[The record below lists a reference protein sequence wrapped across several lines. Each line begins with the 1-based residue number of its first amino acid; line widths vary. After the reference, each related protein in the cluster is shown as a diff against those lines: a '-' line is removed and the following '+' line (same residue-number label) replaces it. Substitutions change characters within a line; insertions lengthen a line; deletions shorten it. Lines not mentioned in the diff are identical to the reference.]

1 MVIDPTYSATF
12 SDLPESQRKEILDS
26 VKDLK
31 ENIAGWKQQYGKDLS
46 PDFGGI
52 GIDTLELKDNEVMTL
67 EGKKQGAYY
76 NILNNYEKMEKK
88 IIAGKREK
96 LRTEKDKVKR
106 KAGKEILDQES
117 RSLKAKRKS
126 LESSLKKLRMSLKDA
141 IEPVKRKRQNYQVDL
156 TSNNDKIPRETTLRD
171 QFRVL
176 QGYNS
181 IARERLWDK
190 TEFKIEFGGR
200 PVKFILRKAPQGY
213 FQIFYENP
221 IKEEKYQK
229 KGTSYDNDIFVQLD
243 TIKGDSEIE
252 TRQKQVKI
260 AKFIIANLDS
270 KMGEQPKYETL
281 VEDVS
286 VPIKELEDVRTKR
299 AVEDLVILGNV
310 VEAAALPQKQLDH
323 WLAKIDD
330 ESQSGAVVD
339 TSKNIEELQ
348 KEPGARWEEY
358 KPSGRTV
365 ASDVVFNH
373 QLSLFASGDLDS
385 KSLNEIFSEEEFPAR
400 MQKGTEASRIWAADA
415 ETQARLVSSIEF
427 APVTLS
433 ASNSPEVSIVTEQI
447 TKDLIDKDNM
457 GVPPKE
463 EAMDVDINNQR
474 GVKRKLIDADNVE
487 IKAKIKMEAEVVD
500 SDGEKCTKRQGAC
513 SLKDKRIELDEDS
526 VKVENDV
533 LSYNLYESHS
543 KDKKYTAKTNLDPE
557 SLSSVK
563 YGAEQDKYESNSG
576 RKKFA
581 RAAGTAFGVYGTVMS
596 AFGAISSFE
605 RGDTEHG
612 VISALQA
619 SHSLGSLTKIN
630 EMVERVSEKAL
641 LKAVAKGASKVG
653 LNKIA
658 KAASNKLLKM
668 AERDS
673 ERLMGDIPY
682 VGLAF
687 DAYFIAEDIS
697 DLKNATER
705 HDTEAIALDSVHLIL
720 DIGQAAA
727 NIIVDILGPEFE
739 PVVWALS
746 LIRMA
751 IDDFYYDISTELKKA
766 HGTGKK
772 IVAFFK
778 GLGEGFVDFLTG
790 GLLRSLKQLNEQ
802 KKHDTKLLQKF
813 ANPKLYF
820 NLTSDCKII
829 DFTSGSFSSYG
840 GGLQFKFNDDDSF
853 TVTITDAPGEGDT
866 YLSKTKTFSCPGL
879 TDIILGIGE
888 SQSLGWKTQ
897 EAKLFTVIPTA
908 SAEVINSFA
917 DDKNS
922 LYGSYTG
929 NKQNNTFIAYQGN
942 FSKVLP
948 KECKDPDATGS
959 VDFRLK
965 NYFYILNGM
974 DGNDTFFLGPQESYV
989 TGGKGHDLYYLG
1001 THGGKTVIDNF
1012 AYDKLS
1018 DTLWLNVSHEH
1029 VKCGRKDYNLLVQY
1043 CGTHMVVVK
1052 NWFYP
1057 ATNDFQRHL
1066 VVLTRDGVQLKIK
1079 DIGLLNEKYTIDCVP
1094 VSIDLSKSTKGNYV
1108 DLSRSPYTEVV
1119 TITGSTN
1126 SDTIIGNDESNFIN
1140 AGPGSNTIKG
1150 GQGEDTYMIKPKG
1163 GCDHIDNYAED
1174 QLQDKLFIP
1183 IDYEDI
1189 KVEASSPSNA
1199 EPPEGRPK
1207 RKSKAS
1213 KKNRDNFM
1221 SYRDSTSQ
1229 SGSAASVNSQLMDL
1243 KISFKQGEKDDVSKL
1258 TSHFL

>member
-1 MVIDPTYSATF
+1 MNPI
-12 SDLPESQRKEILDS
+12 
-26 VKDLK
+26 
-31 ENIAGWKQQYGKDLS
+31 
-46 PDFGGI
+46 
-52 GIDTLELKDNEVMTL
+52 
-67 EGKKQGAYY
+67 KKKGR
-76 NILNNYEKMEKK
+76 NFK
-88 IIAGKREK
+88 
-96 LRTEKDKVKR
+96 
-106 KAGKEILDQES
+106 
-117 RSLKAKRKS
+117 
-126 LESSLKKLRMSLKDA
+126 
-141 IEPVKRKRQNYQVDL
+141 VDL
-156 TSNNDKIPRETTLRD
+156 TSDNDKIPKEVTLRD

-176 QGYNS
+176 QGYNN
-181 IARERLWDK
+181 IARERLWET

-200 PVKFILRKAPQGY
+200 PVTFKLRKAPQGY
-213 FQIFYENP
+213 FQVFYENP
-221 IKEEKYQK
+221 IKKEKYQK
-229 KGTSYDNDIFVQLD
+229 KGTSYDNDIFAQLD
-243 TIKGDSEIE
+243 TIKGESDIA

-260 AKFIIANLDS
+260 AEFITANLDS
-270 KMGEQPKYETL
+270 KIGEQPKYDTL
-281 VEDVS
+281 VTDS
-286 VPIKELEDVRTKR
+286 KSSIKELEDVKTKR

-310 VEAAALPQKQLDH
+310 NEAAAIPQKQLEY
-323 WLAKIDD
+323 WLAKIED

-339 TSKNIEELQ
+339 TSKNIEDLQ
-348 KEPGARWEEY
+348 KLPGARWEDY
-358 KPSGRTV
+358 KPSGRTM
-365 ASDVVFNH
+365 ALDTVFYH
-373 QLSLFASGDLDS
+373 QLSRFINGDLDL
-385 KSLNEIFSEEEFPAR
+385 KSLNEIFSEKEFPAR
-400 MQKGTEASRIWAADA
+400 MQKKGTEASRVWAAEP
-415 ETQARLVSSIEF
+415 ETQARLITSIEF

-433 ASNSPEVSIVTEQI
+433 ASDSPEVGIVTKQI
-447 TKDLIDKDNM
+447 SKDFVNKDNM
-457 GVPPKE
+457 GVPPKD

-500 SDGEKCTKRQGAC
+500 SAGEKCTKRQGVC
-513 SLKDKRIELDEDS
+513 SLKDKRIEIDEKS
-526 VKVENDV
+526 VELENDV
-533 LSYNLYESHS
+533 LTYNLYESHN
-543 KDKKYTAKTNLDPE
+543 KDKKYTARANLDPE

-563 YGAEQDKYESNSG
+563 YGAEQDKYGTHSR
-576 RKKFA
+576 RKKLA
-581 RAAGTAFGVYGTVMS
+581 KAAGTAFGVYGTVMS

-619 SHSLGSLTKIN
+619 SHSFGSLTKIN
-630 EMVERVSEKAL
+630 KMIERVSEKVL
-641 LKAVAKGASKVG
+641 LKAVAKGASKIG

-687 DAYFIAEDIS
+687 DAYFIADDIS

-705 HDTEAIALDSVHLIL
+705 QDTEAIALDSVHLIL

-727 NIIVDILGPEFE
+727 NIIVDVLGPEFE

-766 HGTGKK
+766 HGTGEK

-802 KKHDTKLLQKF
+802 KEHDTELLQKF

-820 NLTSDCKII
+820 NLSSDCKTI

-853 TVTITDAPGEGDT
+853 TVKITDVPGKGDT
-866 YLSKTKTFSCPGL
+866 YSSKTKTFSCPGL

-888 SQSLGWKTQ
+888 SQSLEWKTQ
-897 EAKLFTVIPTA
+897 EAKLFAVIPTA
-908 SAEVINSFA
+908 SAEVISSFA

-929 NKQNNTFIAYQGN
+929 NKKNNKFIAYQGN
-942 FSKVLP
+942 FSKILP
-948 KECKDPDATGS
+948 NECKDPDATGA
-959 VDFRLK
+959 VDLRLK

-974 DGNDTFFLGPQESYV
+974 AGNDTFFSGPQKSYV

-1012 AYDKLS
+1012 DYDKLS

-1029 VKCGRKDYNLLVQY
+1029 VICGRKDYDLLVQY
-1043 CGTHMVVVK
+1043 CRTHMVIVK

-1057 ATNDFQRHL
+1057 VTHDFHRHL
-1066 VVLTRDGVQLKIK
+1066 VILTRDGIQLKIK
-1079 DIGLLNEKYTIDCVP
+1079 DMGFLNEKYTIDCVP
-1094 VSIDLSKSTKGNYV
+1094 VSVDLSKSRKGHYL
-1108 DLSRSPYTEVV
+1108 DLSRPPYTEVV
-1119 TITGSTN
+1119 TITGSTK

-1150 GQGEDTYMIKPKG
+1150 GHGEDTYMIKPKG

-1183 IDYEDI
+1183 IDFENI
-1189 KVEASSPSNA
+1189 KIAASGPSHA
-1199 EPPEGRPK
+1199 KVPEENPK
-1207 RKSKAS
+1207 RKSKTS
-1213 KKNRDNFM
+1213 NKNKEHFKSV
-1221 SYRDSTSQ
+1221 SYRDSVSQ
-1229 SGSAASVNSQLMDL
+1229 PKAAGNFNSQPMHL
-1243 KISFKQGEKDDVSKL
+1243 KISFVPRAGVDKDNDSKFCSHLLLSRLRYYNATDNCNVDFRSLKKIPYSKL
-1258 TSHFL
+1258 GK